1 MINGLEILLTAAS
14 TIILARVVL
23 SWFMMN
29 PSSQVGLAGSA
40 YQFLL
45 QITEPFLAPLRRV
58 LPRIG
63 MLDLSPMVAIIILWI
78 LREILAR
85 AA

>member
-1 MINGLEILLTAAS
+1 MIVVLAYLLDAFS
-14 TIILARVVL
+14 VIILARVVL

-58 LPRIG
+58 LPRMG
-63 MLDLSPMVAIIILWI
+63 MLDLSPLVAIIILRI
-78 LREILAR
+78 IGAILAG

>member
-1 MINGLEILLTAAS
+1 MISILAYLIDAFS
-14 TIILARVVL
+14 VIILARVVL

-58 LPRIG
+58 LPRLG

-78 LREILAR
+78 LRAVLAS

>member
-1 MINGLEILLTAAS
+1 MILVLAYLLDAAS
-14 TIILARVVL
+14 VVILARVVL

-40 YQFLL
+40 YHVLL
-45 QITEPFLAPLRRV
+45 QLTEPFLAPLRRV
-58 LPRIG
+58 LPKMG
-63 MLDLSPMVAIIILWI
+63 MMDLSPMAAIFILWI
-78 LREILAR
+78 LRAILAS

>member
-1 MINGLEILLTAAS
+1 MIVVLAYLIDAFS
-14 TIILARVVL
+14 VIILARVVL

-78 LREILAR
+78 LRAVLAS

>member
-1 MINGLEILLTAAS
+1 MIDILAYLIDAFS
-14 TIILARVVL
+14 VIILARVVL

-29 PSSQVGLAGSA
+29 PASQVGLAGSI

-58 LPRIG
+58 LPRMG
-63 MLDLSPMVAIIILWI
+63 MMDLSPMVAIISLWI
-78 LREILAR
+78 LRAVLAS

>member
-1 MINGLEILLTAAS
+1 MIEILAYLIDAFS
-14 TIILARVVL
+14 IIILARVVL

-29 PSSQVGLAGSA
+29 PSSQVGFAGSA
-40 YQFLL
+40 YHVLL

-58 LPRIG
+58 LPRMG

-78 LREILAR
+78 LRAVLAS

>member
-1 MINGLEILLTAAS
+1 MILVLAYLLDAAS
-14 TIILARVVL
+14 VVILARVVL

-78 LREILAR
+78 LRAILAS

>member
-1 MINGLEILLTAAS
+1 MIVILAYLIDAFS
-14 TIILARVVL
+14 VIILARVVL

-58 LPRIG
+58 LPRMG

-78 LREILAR
+78 LRAVLAS

>member
-1 MINGLEILLTAAS
+1 MILVLAYLLDAAS
-14 TIILARVVL
+14 VIILARVVL
-23 SWFMMN
+23 SWFMMK

-40 YQFLL
+40 YQVLMQL
-45 QITEPFLAPLRRV
+45 TEPFLAPLRRV

-63 MLDLSPMVAIIILWI
+63 MMDLSPMAAIFILWI
-78 LREILAR
+78 LRAILAS

>member
-1 MINGLEILLTAAS
+1 MIVVLAYLLDAFS
-14 TIILARVVL
+14 VIILARVVL

-78 LREILAR
+78 LRAVLAS

>member
-1 MINGLEILLTAAS
+1 MISILAYLIDAFS
-14 TIILARVVL
+14 VIILARVVL

-78 LREILAR
+78 LRAVLAS